1 MSDDG
6 VTVAEIVEHA
16 YRCGAV
22 AVTNYRDVDGLAI
35 ETFELVGGKPV
46 VAGTEYVTDTEYGD
60 EVWASF
66 TNETRV
72 SIRLQFGQV
81 GEVRVAPGLVITSA
95 TLARFG
101 LAAQTG
107 AKPSRTLG
115 RNHEYDDSD
124 GQ

>member
-1 MSDDG
+1 MSGDT

-22 AVTNYRDVDGLAI
+22 KVTNYRDVDGLAI

-81 GEVRVAPGLVITSA
+81 GEVRVAPGPGDYFSDARQVWPGCTDWRE
-95 TLARFG
+95 TLAYAG
-101 LAAQTG
+101 AQ
-107 AKPSRTLG
+107 P
-115 RNHEYDDSD
+115 
-124 GQ
+124 